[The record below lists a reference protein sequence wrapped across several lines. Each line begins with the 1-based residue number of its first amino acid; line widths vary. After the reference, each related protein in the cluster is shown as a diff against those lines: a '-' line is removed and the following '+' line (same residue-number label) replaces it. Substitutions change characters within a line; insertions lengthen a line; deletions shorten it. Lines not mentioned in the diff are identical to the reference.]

1 MFYAIFVFHGTLFSI
16 LSVFYC
22 MNCLSLL
29 FLLCF
34 LLHELVLRKRL
45 SDNTKLFV
53 SPQLL
58 RCLYLHPYLPPLH
71 LCLYLH
77 FVCLYLH
84 SISECGACCCVVVV
98 MKIIEVIHYLSLWI
112 TKNVFTLH
120 YIITQIDAREMFV
133 TICPVKTCFFMF
145 VTCGTRQFKK
155 PVVSSFATSLCL
167 CVPVCL
173 CVCFLSSS
181 SFFIL
186 KIKKKKILLHTLGA
200 SLWIFQNRKINT

>member
-1 MFYAIFVFHGTLFSI
+1 MQYLYFMVPCFLSFLSFTVRTVFLYCFYFV
-16 LSVFYC
+16 
-22 MNCLSLL
+22 
-29 FLLCF
+29 F

-84 SISECGACCCVVVV
+84 SISECCACCCVTVF
-98 MKIIEVIHYLSLWI
+98 MKIIKVIHYLSLWI

-145 VTCGTRQFKK
+145 VTCGTRQFKNGC
-155 PVVSSFATSLCL
+155 SS
-167 CVPVCL
+167 
-173 CVCFLSSS
+173 
-181 SFFIL
+181 
-186 KIKKKKILLHTLGA
+186 
-200 SLWIFQNRKINT
+200 WI

>member
-1 MFYAIFVFHGTLFSI
+1 MFYAIFVFHGTLFPI

-34 LLHELVLRKRL
+34 LLYELVLRKRL
-45 SDNTKLFV
+45 SDNTELFV

-58 RCLYLHPYLPPLH
+58 RCLYLHPYLPPLR

-77 FVCLYLH
+77 FVCLILH
-84 SISECGACCCVVVV
+84 SISECCACCCVVVF
-98 MKIIEVIHYLSLWI
+98 MKIIEVIHYLSLCI
-112 TKNVFTLH
+112 TKNVFTRH
-120 YIITQIDAREMFV
+120 YIITQLDAREMFV
-133 TICPVKTCFFMF
+133 TICPVKTCFFVF
-145 VTCGTRQFKK
+145 VTRGTRQFKK

-173 CVCFLSSS
+173 CMRFLSSS

-186 KIKKKKILLHTLGA
+186 KIKKKKFSYIPLGA
-200 SLWIFQNRKINT
+200 SL